1 MTMYSVY
8 LRRHD
13 GSLGEKTRTS
23 APDAAL
29 AAFRD
34 LLDRRD
40 LDGEPV
46 AAVLRD
52 QLHQRTLLFSRFDM
66 PHQRLLPTDWID
78 MDALDGAS
86 ADGATCAIVAARTG
100 APRSDDPAGLVK
112 RAKKDFAMIRDF
124 GRPDTPLTDAELGA
138 ALGYRGASGRNTV
151 ARLAEGKGTDTARM
165 LLMALLDGW
174 RPKGEVK

>member
-1 MTMYSVY
+1 MYSVY

-13 GSLGEKTRTS
+13 GSLGEKTRTGT
-23 APDAAL
+23 PDAAL

-40 LDGEPV
+40 LDGEPI

-52 QLHQRTLLFSRFDM
+52 QLHGRTLLFSRFDM
-66 PHQRLLPTDWID
+66 PQQRLLPTDWID

-86 ADGATCAIVAARTG
+86 ADNATCAIVTARTA
-100 APRSDDPAGLVK
+100 APRSDDAAELVA
-112 RAKKDFAMIRDF
+112 RAKKDWAMIRDF
-124 GRPDTPLTDAELGA
+124 GRPGTPLTDAELA
-138 ALGYRGASGRNTV
+138 VALGFRGAGGRNTV
-151 ARLAEGKGTDTARM
+151 KRLAEGKGTDTTRM

-174 RPKGEVK
+174 RPKGHVR